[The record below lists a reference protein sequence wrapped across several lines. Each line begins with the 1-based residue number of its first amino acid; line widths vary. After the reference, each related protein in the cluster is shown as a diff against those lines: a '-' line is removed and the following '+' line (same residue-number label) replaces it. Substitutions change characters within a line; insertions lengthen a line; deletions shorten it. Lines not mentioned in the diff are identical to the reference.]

1 MYSSEASQQL
11 FFDPD
16 KHPED
21 TLKAFQEFIQTF
33 ELRYHAQYPDPP
45 KVSLDSAV
53 ERSKVA
59 NTTESNPQPINQHWT
74 NTTKSGTNG
83 KPRIKLQNSWGC
95 FRRGDFTRIGR
106 WLNQMNQSEIR
117 KNGRRL

>member
-53 ERSKVA
+53 ERWKVA
-59 NTTESNPQPINQHWT
+59 NTTESNPQP
-74 NTTKSGTNG
+74 
-83 KPRIKLQNSWGC
+83 KPTLDQYDKIRDEWQAKDKVAKFLGMFSS
-95 FRRGDFTRIGR
+95 RRFYSDWQVAEPDESIFSHTP
-106 WLNQMNQSEIR
+106 LNNI
-117 KNGRRL
+117 

>member
-45 KVSLDSAV
+45 KD
-53 ERSKVA
+53 
-59 NTTESNPQPINQHWT
+59 
-74 NTTKSGTNG
+74 
-83 KPRIKLQNSWGC
+83 
-95 FRRGDFTRIGR
+95 R
-106 WLNQMNQSEIR
+106 WIQL
-117 KNGRRL
+117 

>member
-1 MYSSEASQQL
+1 MYSSEANQQL

-53 ERSKVA
+53 ERWKVA
-59 NTTESNPQPINQHWT
+59 NTTESNPQPEPTLDQYDKIRDEWQA
-74 NTTKSGTNG
+74 KDKVAKFLGMFS
-83 KPRIKLQNSWGC
+83 S
-95 FRRGDFTRIGR
+95 RRFYSD
-106 WLNQMNQSEIR
+106 WQVAEPDELIR
-117 KNGRRL
+117 NKENGRRL

>member
-16 KHPED
+16 KHSED

-33 ELRYHAQYPDPP
+33 ELRYHAQYPDPQ

-53 ERSKVA
+53 ERWKVA
-59 NTTESNPQPINQHWT
+59 NTTESNPQP
-74 NTTKSGTNG
+74 
-83 KPRIKLQNSWGC
+83 KPTLDQYDKIRDEWQAKEMAWGC

>member
-53 ERSKVA
+53 ERWKVA

-74 NTTKSGTNG
+74 NTTK
-83 KPRIKLQNSWGC
+83 SWGC